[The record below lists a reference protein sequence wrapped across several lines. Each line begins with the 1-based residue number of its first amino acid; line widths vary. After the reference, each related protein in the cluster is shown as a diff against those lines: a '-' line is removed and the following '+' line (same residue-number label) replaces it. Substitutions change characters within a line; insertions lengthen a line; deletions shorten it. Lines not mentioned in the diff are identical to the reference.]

1 MSVGVRKQD
10 KLGKRCPELLD
21 KLDVSVLEASTHG
34 GTKIGTLKRC
44 PGPRIPAQLTKFYK
58 NVLKSP
64 HQGAL
69 RRPPS
74 PAGSAAPRQLTK
86 HPSVHPPE
94 ASATENRTLRLS

>member
-1 MSVGVRKQD
+1 VSVSVRKHD
-10 KLGKRCPELLD
+10 ELGKRCPELLD
-21 KLDVSVLEASTHG
+21 KLDVSVLDAVESG
-34 GTKIGTLKRC
+34 QTKIGTLKRC
-44 PGPRIPAQLTKFYK
+44 PEPRIPAQLTKLYK